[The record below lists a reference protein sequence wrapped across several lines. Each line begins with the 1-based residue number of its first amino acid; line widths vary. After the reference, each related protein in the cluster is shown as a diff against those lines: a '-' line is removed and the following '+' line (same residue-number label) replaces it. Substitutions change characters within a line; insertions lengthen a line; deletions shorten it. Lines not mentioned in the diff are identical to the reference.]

1 MIETPW
7 TVRQATPADAGD
19 IAQLIN
25 DLNRHE
31 GLEPLYSEALVLRD
45 GFGEDA
51 AYHVLV
57 AQGSDRLIGYAAYQA
72 AYDTERGGRSLWLL
86 DLYVAPEARGGGA
99 GRALMRQVAR
109 VACDHGCVS
118 LWWGVRSCNRQARA
132 FYAGLGAIDDDARI
146 LELAGPALSA
156 LATETALP
164 TPLDSESKG

>member
-1 MIETPW
+1 M
-7 TVRQATPADAGD
+7 
-19 IAQLIN
+19 
-25 DLNRHE
+25 
-31 GLEPLYSEALVLRD
+31 LRD

-57 AQGSDRLIGYAAYQA
+57 AQGSDGLIGYAAYHA

-109 VACDHGCVS
+109 IACDRGCVS

-132 FYAGLGAIDDDARI
+132 FYAGLGAVDDDARI
-146 LELAGPALSA
+146 LELAGPALAA
-156 LATETALP
+156 LA
-164 TPLDSESKG
+164 SEIL